1 MTNRVFAA
9 MIRVS
14 VDFGTGTGMPKCGLF
29 CWNRE
34 RARD

>member
-1 MTNRVFAA
+1 MTNRMFVT

-14 VDFGTGTGMPKCGLF
+14 VDFWFGAGMPKCGLF

>member
-1 MTNRVFAA
+1 MTNRVFVT
-9 MIRVS
+9 MSYVS
-14 VDFGTGTGMPKCGLF
+14 VDFGFGAGMPKRGLF